1 MLKEAEL
8 VLLGPRKALQEANM
22 SLPVAALPVAQE
34 LPNKNF
40 EALTLPKACNLGTS
54 TLQEPV
60 HSNEMRAQKQK
71 KTDEVDKQV
80 TSFQKDRAE
89 TETRLHGHAV
99 LTHWHDNCMLT
110 FNYPYILQLSWFEIE
125 HSELNKSIHTISRT
139 PVNFCSK
146 KVFIPFL

>member
-60 HSNEMRAQKQK
+60 HSNEMRAQK
-71 KTDEVDKQV
+71 
-80 TSFQKDRAE
+80 
-89 TETRLHGHAV
+89 
-99 LTHWHDNCMLT
+99 
-110 FNYPYILQLSWFEIE
+110 
-125 HSELNKSIHTISRT
+125 
-139 PVNFCSK
+139 
-146 KVFIPFL
+146 